1 MTNLLDKKFSEMTYP
16 EQINELSVRIHDLAD
31 YWNRASVERCDIF
44 KAIQLKNYSDIGF
57 LCDML
62 KKHCKISIELVDSIE
77 DILLRMDAFDCCKR
91 REKQK

>member
-16 EQINELSVRIHDLAD
+16 EQIHELSVRIHDLAD

>member
-16 EQINELSVRIHDLAD
+16 EQIHELSVRIHDLAD

-77 DILLRMDAFDCCKR
+77 DILLRMDAFECCKR

>member
-1 MTNLLDKKFSEMTYP
+1 MEKDVFKMTYP
-16 EQINELSVRIHDLAD
+16 ERIYELSKRIHDLAD

-44 KAIQLKNYSDIGF
+44 KAIQLNNYSDIGF

-62 KKHCKISIELVDSIE
+62 KQHCKISIELVDSIG
-77 DILLRMDAFDCCKR
+77 DLILRMDAFECCKR

>member
-16 EQINELSVRIHDLAD
+16 EQIHELSVRIHDLAD

-44 KAIQLKNYSDIGF
+44 KAIQLNNYSDIGF

-62 KKHCKISIELVDSIE
+62 KKHCKISIELVYSIE
-77 DILLRMDAFDCCKR
+77 DILLRMDAFECCKR

>member
-1 MTNLLDKKFSEMTYP
+1 MKDLSDKKISDMTYP
-16 EQINELSVRIHDLAD
+16 EQIHELSKRTRDLAD

-62 KKHCKISIELVDSIE
+62 KKHCKISFELVDSIE
-77 DILLRMDAFDCCKR
+77 DLLLRMDAFECCKR
-91 REKQK
+91 MEKQK

>member
-1 MTNLLDKKFSEMTYP
+1 MEKDVFKMTYP
-16 EQINELSVRIHDLAD
+16 EKIYELSKRIHDLAD

-44 KAIQLKNYSDIGF
+44 KAIQLNNYSDIGF

-62 KKHCKISIELVDSIE
+62 KQHCKISIELVDSIG
-77 DILLRMDAFDCCKR
+77 DLILRMDAFECCKR